1 MPKFSLRTMCNGAFE
16 LLKPLRFIISP
27 SRRVI
32 HVSIGVFF
40 AVVFGSCSV
49 GEFVGTYFNT
59 YYNAR
64 RQFTEAEGEM
74 LTQRDTRPGLDKTYL
89 APFLVQS
96 TAKGKFTSVI
106 EKCSK
111 ILQYHPQSD
120 LVDDALM
127 MIGKSYYY
135 QNENQQAQRKFKE
148 LLDGYSESDLALEAG
163 LLYAYTLYRTNDKVG
178 AFTSGR
184 ELLEKA
190 NAADDDAMV
199 SRASI
204 LLAHCEL
211 DNKNLLQARTYFETA
226 AERGETAEER
236 TTAFLN
242 VAEMSEKENDFKRA
256 LDAYRQA
263 EGMSPSYVLEYR
275 SRLGQAKMLSKLGN
289 HDAGRALLE
298 ELLANNNYREFFGE
312 VNLEIGNTY
321 TAMKD
326 YAAAIEQYQYVDT
339 TYARTETAAN
349 SYYQLGLLYETVYG
363 NYDSAAVAYTRG
375 KVEFPQAAIAA
386 QLHRRSDYLVKYLSY
401 RNEII
406 KFDSI
411 RASLIAPKET
421 TMVVQDTVAKDS
433 ALVQRTD
440 KPDSLKAPPAPSG
453 KPFTLDSV
461 DTRLAFLKTE
471 LAALFYN
478 TIEKQDSAK
487 VWYRILLV
495 DHPTSRFVPRAMFSL
510 AQIYGQDSSMSAT
523 SIDSIYKEIIRRF
536 PESDFA
542 IESERLLG
550 MPARIRIRDK
560 ADVVYARGED
570 LLEAGQ
576 VTAAIDTFRAVVRD
590 YATSRIASKA
600 QYAIGW
606 IHERFSGTP
615 DSAIANYQT
624 LVALYPGSE
633 YASLVRP
640 KLSEVER
647 FRNEQSKASNDTVKA
662 GETIPEVKRDPEQ
675 VREDE
680 APLKRADPRKGKGV
694 PDESTPPPSKE
705 LEENP
710 KPQ

>member
-1 MPKFSLRTMCNGAFE
+1 MCNGALE
-16 LLKPLRFIISP
+16 LLKHLRFTISP
-27 SRRVI
+27 SRHVI

-40 AVVFGSCSV
+40 AIVFGACSV
-49 GEFVGTYFNT
+49 GEFVGAYFNT

-64 RQFTEAEGEM
+64 RQFTEAEEEM

-111 ILQYHPQSD
+111 ILQYHPESD

-148 LLDGYSESDLALEAG
+148 LLDRYPESDLALEAG
-163 LLYAYTLYRTNDKVG
+163 LLYAYTLYRTNDKVS
-178 AFTSGR
+178 ASTSGK

-190 NAADDDAMV
+190 NAADDDAV
-199 SRASI
+199 ASRASI
-204 LLAHCEL
+204 LLAYCEW
-211 DNKNLLQARTYFETA
+211 DNKNLLQARKYFEHA

-236 TTAFLN
+236 TTAYLR
-242 VAEMSEKENDFKRA
+242 VAEMSEKEGDFKMA

-263 EGMSPSYVLEYR
+263 EAMSSSYLLEYR
-275 SRLGQAKMLSKLGN
+275 SLLGQAKMLSKLGS
-289 HDAGRALLE
+289 HDASLALLE
-298 ELLANNNYREFFGE
+298 ELLANKNYREFFGE

-321 TAMKD
+321 TTMKD
-326 YAAAIEQYQYVDT
+326 YDAAIEQYQYVDT
-339 TYARTETAAN
+339 AYARTETAAN
-349 SYYQLGLLYETVYG
+349 SFYQLGLVYETVYG

-375 KVEFPQAAIAA
+375 KVEFPQAAIAP
-386 QLHRRSDYLVKYLSY
+386 QLHRRSDYLTKYLSY
-401 RNEII
+401 RNEMI

-411 RASLIAPKET
+411 RTSLLAPKET
-421 TMVVQDTVAKDS
+421 TLFVQDTIAQDS
-433 ALVQRTD
+433 GLVQHTNT
-440 KPDSLKAPPAPSG
+440 PDSLKKSPAPFVQ
-453 KPFTLDSV
+453 PFTVDSV
-461 DTRLAFLKTE
+461 NTRLAFLKTE

-478 TIEKQDSAK
+478 TIEKQDSAEI
-487 VWYRILLV
+487 WYRILQI
-495 DHPTSRFVPRAMFSL
+495 DHPSSRFVPRAMFSL
-510 AQIYGQDSSMSAT
+510 AQIYGQDTSISAT

-550 MPARIRIRDK
+550 MPTRLRTRDK
-560 ADVVYARGED
+560 ADAVFARGED

-576 VTAAIDTFRAVVRD
+576 VTAAIDTFRIVVRD
-590 YATSRIASKA
+590 YSTSRVASKA

-606 IHERFSGTP
+606 IHERFSDTP

-633 YASLVRP
+633 YASIVRP

-647 FRNEQSKASNDTVKA
+647 FRNEQIKSSSDTVKA
-662 GETIPEVKRDPEQ
+662 EGMVPEVKRDPEKAN
-675 VREDE
+675 ENE
-680 APLKRADPRKGKGV
+680 ASLKRADPRKGKGL
-694 PDESTPPPSKE
+694 PDESVPPPSEE
-705 LEENP
+705 LEE
-710 KPQ
+710 KPRP